1 MKLVA
6 TIFLLCLSLNIQASC
21 VILLHG
27 LARTSDSM
35 DVLEKA
41 LLKEGFS
48 TVNDGYPSREHP
60 VELLADL
67 AIKSAIEKCP
77 TAADVNFVTHSL
89 GGILVRQYLSQHKV
103 ANLSRVVMLGPP
115 NKGSEVVDKLRLV
128 PGFHFINGDAGL
140 QLGTGALSVPKALG
154 AADFDVGI
162 VAGTKSINWILS
174 ALIPGVDDGK
184 VSIESTKLVGMGDHI
199 EMPVTHPF
207 MMKNEKVITQ
217 VVNYL
222 RSGNFEHKDNP

>member
-1 MKLVA
+1 MKLITTV
-6 TIFLLCLSLNIQASC
+6 FLLCLSVDIQASC

-48 TVNDGYPSREHP
+48 TVNDGYPSRDHP

-67 AIKSAIEKCP
+67 AIKSAIEICP
-77 TAADVNFVTHSL
+77 TGADVNFVTHSL
-89 GGILVRQYLSQHKV
+89 GGILVRQYLSKHKV

-115 NKGSEVVDKLRLV
+115 NKGSKVVDKLRRV
-128 PGFHFINGDAGL
+128 PGFHFINGDAGM
-140 QLGTGALSVPKALG
+140 QLGTGAFSVPNILG

-162 VAGTKSINWILS
+162 IAGTRCINWILS
-174 ALIPGVDDGK
+174 ALIPGIDDGK
-184 VSIESTKLVGMGDHI
+184 VSIESTKLVGMNDHI
-199 EMPVTHPF
+199 EMAVTHPF
-207 MMKNEKVITQ
+207 MMKN
-217 VVNYL
+217 
-222 RSGNFEHKDNP
+222 